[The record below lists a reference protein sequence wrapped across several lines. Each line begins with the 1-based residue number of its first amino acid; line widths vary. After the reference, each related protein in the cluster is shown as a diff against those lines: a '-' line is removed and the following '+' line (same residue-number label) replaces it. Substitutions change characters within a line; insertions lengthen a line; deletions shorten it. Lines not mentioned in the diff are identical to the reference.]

1 MSRDRSD
8 DPRFG
13 KHADSPGGSS
23 LAFLIEALRSSGGA
37 GGEPGSKVA
46 LVTQLARAGDRIAKL
61 EATLQESLNRLA
73 EGPGAKGENRVR
85 LRQILHQLGAAR
97 ARAIAHRLLEVR
109 AALLSEARW
118 INGSHG
124 AALPAIDRALA
135 ELGVPIPPETGAAP
149 EVEIAACTIVS
160 KNYISLAR
168 VWNDS
173 FLRHHPGA
181 RTFVLLVDRIEG
193 KFDPKGERFELIE
206 IGELG
211 IPALPDLAFK
221 YNITE
226 LNTAVKPFFLDYLLR
241 KRGVE
246 RLFFFDPDI
255 LVLAPLDRARSELA
269 GANVVLTPH
278 TLSPMPTDGFKPTE
292 VDFLISGSY
301 NLGFLGLRRSR
312 ETLEFLQWWQDRLQR
327 YCFSAPE
334 QGLFTDQKWIDLVP
348 SLVPAVSIVRDR
360 GYNAA
365 YWNLHERLD
374 LTCDGESYRL
384 GDQPLAFFH
393 FSGLEVDRPERVS
406 KYQNRFRMRDLGDAY
421 RRLFFEYIR
430 ALGTAGLAETSKWPY
445 TFDRFEDGVRI
456 PDYLRRLY
464 QAQAEA
470 HVRWPDPF
478 STGVENSLRSWL
490 LEPSRLGSRIPRIL
504 SEIYRTRVDLH
515 NAFPD
520 GERSNAKAL
529 LRWAVA
535 SAAREYKLD
544 EFFIEEFRRR
554 AAEMNEEERPRSEPA
569 SQLNP
574 LPGATPAILEP
585 APARRPFGVNLFGY
599 FDTESG
605 VGEVARCVART
616 LRDARVPHALIN
628 IEQTWLR
635 RRDSTLR
642 GFSMTNPYSVN
653 LLMVNADQ
661 APSVITQF
669 GPAAFTGR
677 TNIGYWFW
685 ELSRFPEA
693 FAAAFPHFD
702 QIWVASSF
710 CLEAIAARSPIP
722 VVKVPPGFD
731 FHVPGLRDRRSFEI
745 GGNDFVFLYAFDGA
759 SSVHRKNPAGAISA
773 FRRAFPTP
781 GRERLILKTTGIAR
795 SKLDALARLAG
806 NASVAI
812 LNEYLNRDELLDLL
826 AAADCYVSLH
836 RSEGFGLTILE
847 SIAMGKPVIAT
858 GYSGCTDFLDSRT
871 GFPVGYRLVPI
882 RRNLGPYP
890 KGELWAD
897 PDLEEAARLMRWVRE
912 NPAEAARIAD
922 EGRRQILTSWSLSA
936 AGSRMVERLNRFD
949 GKGLS
954 PGAPDS
960 SSCAAPA

>member
-1 MSRDRSD
+1 MSGNRND
-8 DPRFG
+8 DSHSGRP
-13 KHADSPGGSS
+13 ADSSGGS
-23 LAFLIEALRSSGGA
+23 AFALLIEALRSSGA
-37 GGEPGSKVA
+37 GSEPGSGKAA
-46 LVTQLARAGDRIAKL
+46 LVPQLARAGDRIARL
-61 EATLQESLNRLA
+61 EAILQESLSRLA
-73 EGPGAKGENRVR
+73 DESGPTGEDRVR
-85 LRQILHQLGAAR
+85 PRQVLHQLGAAR
-97 ARAIAHRLLEVR
+97 ARAIARELLEVR
-109 AALLSEARW
+109 AALLVEARW

-135 ELGVPIPPETGAAP
+135 ELGVPIPPESEAARDS
-149 EVEIAACTIVS
+149 EIAACTIVS
-160 KNYISLAR
+160 KNYISFAR

-181 RTFVLLVDRIEG
+181 RTFVLLVDRIDG
-193 KFDPKGERFELIE
+193 KFDPKRERFELIE
-206 IGELG
+206 VGELG

-226 LNTAVKPFFLDYLLR
+226 LNTAVKPFLLDYLLR

-255 LVLAPLDRARSELA
+255 LILAPLDRARSELI

-348 SLVPAVSIVRDR
+348 SLVPAVSVVRDR

-374 LTCDGESYRL
+374 LACDGENYRL
-384 GDQPLAFFH
+384 GDQALAFFH
-393 FSGLEVDRPERVS
+393 FSGLQFKSPERVS
-406 KYQNRFRMRDLGDAY
+406 KYQNRFRLRDLGVAY
-421 RRLFFEYIR
+421 RRLFFGYIR
-430 ALGTAGLAETSKWPY
+430 ALREAGLDETSKWPY
-445 TFDRFEDGVRI
+445 AFDRFEDGVRI

-464 QAQAEA
+464 QAQADARE
-470 HVRWPDPF
+470 RWPDPF
-478 STGVENSLRSWL
+478 STSVENGFRSWL
-490 LEPSRLGSRIPRIL
+490 LESSRLGSRIPRIL
-504 SEIYRTRVDLH
+504 SEIYRVRVDLQGV
-515 NAFPD
+515 FPD
-520 GERSNAKAL
+520 GERSNAKAF
-529 LRWAVA
+529 LRWAVT
-535 SAAREYKLD
+535 SAPSEYKLD
-544 EFFIEEFRRR
+544 EYFIEDFRRR
-554 AAEMNEEERPRSEPA
+554 AAKMDEEERTRS
-569 SQLNP
+569 
-574 LPGATPAILEP
+574 ATPGILAP

-605 VGEVARCVART
+605 VGEIARCMART
-616 LRDARVPHALIN
+616 LQDARVPLALIN
-628 IEQTWLR
+628 VEQPWLR
-635 RRDSTLR
+635 RRDRTLR
-642 GFSMTNPYSVN
+642 GFSMNNPYSVN

-661 APSVITQF
+661 APSAIARL
-669 GPAAFTGR
+669 GSEAFTGR

-685 ELSRFPEA
+685 ELSRFPEG
-693 FAAAFPHFD
+693 FTAAFPHFD

-731 FHVPGLRDRRSFEI
+731 FHVPGLRDRRSFGI
-745 GGNDFVFLYAFDGA
+745 GENDFVFLYAFDGA
-759 SSVHRKNPAGAISA
+759 SSVHRKNPAGAIAA

-795 SKLDALARLAG
+795 SKLDALRRLAG
-806 NASVAI
+806 DASVAI
-812 LNEYLNRDELLDLL
+812 LNDYLNSDELLDLL

-847 SIAMGKPVIAT
+847 SIAMAKPVIAT
-858 GYSGCTDFLDSRT
+858 GYSGCTDFLNSRT

-890 KGELWAD
+890 KGDLWAD
-897 PDLEEAARLMRWVRE
+897 PDVEEAARLMRWVRE
-912 NPAEAARIAD
+912 KPAEAAKIAE

-936 AGSRMVERLNRFD
+936 AGPRMVERLSQFS
-949 GKGLS
+949 GQAS
-954 PGAPDS
+954 PPGAPDPPGRVVL
-960 SSCAAPA
+960 A